1 MDLMEISYRFTLRD
15 GTVDTIDLKLDPTTL
30 ELVDNIP
37 AELPAWTELGFQQCP
52 KCPLSADEHSH
63 CPAATNLVN
72 LVQGFA
78 RVLSHEWVA
87 TEVTTA
93 DRTYSQE
100 TPAQRSVSSLMGL
113 IMAVSGC
120 PLTAYFR
127 PMARFHVPWANQD
140 ETIYRATSMY
150 LLAQYLRKRD
160 GKGGELELDGLSRIY
175 DDIRMV
181 NHSFVERLRAASEQD
196 STINAI
202 VVLDTQALTMPWAIE
217 SSLEELRPGFE
228 PYLKAP

>member
-1 MDLMEISYRFTLRD
+1 MDHVGISYRFRLKD

-30 ELVDNIP
+30 ELIDNVP
-37 AELPAWTELGFQQCP
+37 DDLPAWSALGFHQCP
-52 KCPLSADEHSH
+52 KCPFSLADRSH
-63 CPAATNLVN
+63 CPAAANLVN

-78 RVLSHEWVA
+78 RVLSHEWVL

-93 DRTYSQE
+93 DRTYAQE

-127 PMARFHVPWANQD
+127 PMARFHVPWASPV

-160 GKGGELELDGLSRIY
+160 GKEGELELDGLSRIY
-175 DDIRMV
+175 ENIRMV
-181 NHSFVERLRAASEQD
+181 NRSFVERLRAASEED

-228 PYLKAP
+228 PYLRNR